1 MPPKKRTNVY
11 RDKQRMREYLQSN
24 GSCYICCQT
33 LHRWRGEGGIYFTGE
48 RPEQIAGIEDVRRLE
63 SIPVPCSCDYFAHER
78 CLVIWFNRQFQ
89 CPTCRKK
96 LIPRVF
102 VDGGAGPRSDQG
114 EGIPIYLRRESLST
128 QEYFTLQGW
137 DLRDAE
143 RHRADDHNDDFEFI
157 PQLQPPPG
165 WGEYM
170 RREHP
175 PRPPRPGRGYPG

>member
-1 MPPKKRTNVY
+1 M
-11 RDKQRMREYLQSN
+11 
-24 GSCYICCQT
+24 
-33 LHRWRGEGGIYFTGE
+33 
-48 RPEQIAGIEDVRRLE
+48 RRLE
-63 SIPVPCSCDYFAHER
+63 SIPVPCNCDNFAHER

-175 PRPPRPGRGYPG
+175 PIDHHVQTFQSHFSSFSKSQLHVAGITIYILSNLIYLLVYYARSDWLRTMCYYSTHALHH